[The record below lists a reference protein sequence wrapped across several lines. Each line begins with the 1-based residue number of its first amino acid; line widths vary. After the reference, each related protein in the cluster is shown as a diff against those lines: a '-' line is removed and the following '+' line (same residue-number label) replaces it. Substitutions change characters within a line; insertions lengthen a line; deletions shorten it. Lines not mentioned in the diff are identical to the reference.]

1 MTEAPI
7 RSSRWISRTRPCPD
21 APIQVVCL
29 PNAGAGPSMYSRW
42 AAAFGDRAE
51 VVAVALPG
59 RESRSSE
66 PVATDLNALAR
77 RIAVSLLSTLDR
89 PYVLFGHSMGALL
102 AYTIAQV
109 LPAVGG
115 TAPLRLV
122 MSAARPP
129 DLPLPAAVATNG
141 DDDLVASLR
150 ELGGMPEE
158 ILAHPDLLEVLLNP
172 LRIDLAA
179 VAAFQP
185 LPGAPPSCPV
195 ALVAGAGDTH
205 APPAIVA
212 GWRRFL
218 TGAAPVYALPGNHFY
233 LRESMNMETLRAI
246 VYPHDDPAGLA
257 NSALY
262 GSFTVEPF
270 DGDEAALA
278 AVSVARPPEQV
289 TFDRD
294 PGRYLVRLAVRDGGR
309 LVAYADGR
317 VGGDVDDEDVLHVRI
332 VVHPDVARR
341 GLGGLLLD
349 ECQAFA
355 TAVGR
360 SELATTIDWH
370 DEVSATWLAARGFR
384 QAAELDTRRR
394 PVGTSTGGTET
405 GVAWR
410 LRMGS

>member
-21 APIQVVCL
+21 APVQVVCL

-42 AAAFGDRAE
+42 AAAFGDRGE

-77 RIAVSLLSTLDR
+77 RIAVALLSTLDR

-129 DLPLPAAVATNG
+129 DLSLPAAAATDG

-158 ILAHPDLLEVLLNP
+158 ILAHPDLLEVLLDP

-179 VAAFQP
+179 VTAFQP
-185 LPGAPPSCPV
+185 LPGPPPSCPV
-195 ALVAGAGDTH
+195 ALVAGTGDTH
-205 APPAIVA
+205 APPAVVA

-233 LRESMNMETLRAI
+233 LRESMNMETLRTI
-246 VYPHDDPAGLA
+246 VFPDDDPAGLA
-257 NSALY
+257 DSALY
-262 GSFTVEPF
+262 GSFAVEPF

-278 AVSVARPPEQV
+278 ALAAARPPGRSGLH
-289 TFDRD
+289 RD
-294 PGRYLVRLAVRDGGR
+294 PGRDLLRLAVRDGDR

-317 VGGDVDDEDVLHVRI
+317 AGADDDGALHIRI

-349 ECQAFA
+349 ECQGFA

-360 SELATTIDWH
+360 GELVTTVDRH
-370 DEVSATWLAARGFR
+370 DEVSAAWLAARGFR
-384 QAAELDTRRR
+384 PAEDLDGPRC
-394 PVGTSTGGTET
+394 PVGASAVAVET

-410 LRMGS
+410 LRMGG